1 MSRYIYNT
9 TELNKVAL
17 KHKIPKE
24 LHTKLEDLI
33 DNAEMSLSNIWVSE
47 FIEEI
52 NFNYWDLKK
61 VNSEEF
67 KEIDSKINKRLK
79 KINKDLANI
88 FDVILT
94 TNFKSIQIDYF
105 NSKVQNLKTDIQ
117 NNFTL
122 INDKFNDIKKSN
134 SKDYGELLNKLNEF
148 YIFLENYQEEGEL
161 FEDKFKNEIS
171 YIQDIYH
178 SFENDYVDKDYVAE
192 SLVSEIEDYL
202 TFLRLKT
209 LFFIAFIFDL
219 TLTRD

>member
-24 LHTKLEDLI
+24 LHNKLEDLI
-33 DNAEMSLSNIWVSE
+33 DTAEMSLSNIWVSE

-52 NFNYWDLKK
+52 NFNYGDLKK

-67 KEIDSKINKRLK
+67 KEIDSTINKRLK
-79 KINKDLANI
+79 KINKDLASI

-117 NNFTL
+117 NNFSL
-122 INDKFNDIKKSN
+122 INDKFNDIKKLN
-134 SKDYGELLNKLNEF
+134 SKDYVELLNKLDEF
-148 YIFLENYQEEGEL
+148 YIFLENYQEGWEL

-171 YIQDIYH
+171 YIQDVYH